1 MKIAYDIAA
10 IGEAVI
16 DMVPYAQGP
25 SGNPAYEACPGGAP
39 VNCLAA
45 AAARRVA
52 HLHGCQ
58 QLLCELQDRRDH
70 TRMKFFLQ
78 HF

>member
-25 SGNPAYEACPGGAP
+25 SGNPAY
-39 VNCLAA
+39 
-45 AAARRVA
+45 ARRERSPA
-52 HLHGCQ
+52 GASG
-58 QLLCELQDRRDH
+58 RASP
-70 TRMKFFLQ
+70 
-78 HF
+78 

>member
-25 SGNPAYEACPGGAP
+25 SGNPAYEACPGG
-39 VNCLAA
+39 
-45 AAARRVA
+45 
-52 HLHGCQ
+52 
-58 QLLCELQDRRDH
+58 DR
-70 TRMKFFLQ
+70 KSVV
-78 HF
+78 